1 MSDPSYFRDRAE
13 QCLRLARDSTDPT
26 LVQSLTELAAE
37 YATRAIAME
46 AVSMSEDSDD
56 RRVSRTTRARE
67 A

>member
-1 MSDPSYFRDRAE
+1 MSDPSYFRDRTE

-37 YATRAIAME
+37 YAARAIAME
-46 AVSMSEDSDD
+46 AISPSEDSGDH
-56 RRVSRTTRARE
+56 RVLRMTRARD